1 MSTAPTTTAPRRA
14 ALQVV
19 LSLIGVLAAIMALGW
34 WAREPIEAASVWT
47 VENYGALG
55 IFLMVAVMDPIPGP
69 GHDVALIVGHAGGLG
84 FWSIFLP
91 ASLGSFI
98 ASILSWAVGTQL
110 QGWAALRVTMERY
123 KIDAML
129 EKHGAKAVAI
139 AAVGPFPYV
148 VATVGAGASGV
159 PFKSFFL
166 GSLAR
171 PVKIA
176 IALGLIMAGWHLTG

>member
-1 MSTAPTTTAPRRA
+1 MSTAPTTVAPRRA
-14 ALQVV
+14 ALQVLLGLV
-19 LSLIGVLAAIMALGW
+19 GVLLAIMALGW
-34 WAREPIEAASVWT
+34 WARAPIEAASLWM
-47 VENYGALG
+47 VEHYGALG

-91 ASLGSFI
+91 ASFGSFL
-98 ASILSWAVGTQL
+98 ASIMSWAIGTRL
-110 QGWAALRVTMERY
+110 RGWAALRVTMERY
-123 KIDAML
+123 KIASML

-159 PFKSFFL
+159 PFRSFFL

-171 PVKIA
+171 PIKIGV
-176 IALGLIMAGWHLTG
+176 ALGLIMAGWHLTG